1 MNKYLIPLLL
11 CAAFFHGSA
20 ARADERPA
28 VPDRIATAK
37 KVRIAVNAGFP
48 PMEMRDPKSN
58 ELIGFDID
66 FGNAIAAELGLE
78 TEWVDGAFE
87 QMIPALVSKRVDLI
101 ISGISDLPERRAT
114 ADFID
119 YLKSGTQIYAM
130 TNGPLSQP
138 SDLCGHTATVS
149 LGTSMPDELKKWAKQ
164 TCDDNGKPPLKII
177 LDNNLGQQ
185 IINLKQG
192 RAQAAVQAL
201 EGIDLILEKEKGA
214 MKLIGQPIHVTFQ
227 GIAFRK
233 DDTVLRDAFFW
244 AVKRKFEDG
253 TYAKLLEKWKLT
265 TAAYP
270 TPTINKDPE

>member
-1 MNKYLIPLLL
+1 MKKYLVPVLL
-11 CAAFFHGSA
+11 CAAFFHASA
-20 ARADERPA
+20 APA
-28 VPDRIATAK
+28 AEQPAMPDRIATAK

-87 QMIPALVSKRVDLI
+87 QMIPALVSKRVDLVM
-101 ISGISDLPERRAT
+101 SGISDLPERRAT

-130 TNGPLSQP
+130 TDGPLSVP
-138 SDLCGHTATVS
+138 SDLCGYTATVS
-149 LGTSMPDELKKWAKQ
+149 LGTSMPDDLKKWAQK
-164 TCDDNGKPPLKII
+164 TCDDNGRPPLKII

-192 RAQAAVQAL
+192 RAQAAVQSL
-201 EGIDLILEKEKGA
+201 EGIDLIIEQEKGA
-214 MKLIGQPIHVTFQ
+214 MKLVGEPIHVTFQ

-233 DDTVLRDAFFW
+233 EDTVLRDAFFW
-244 AVKRKFEDG
+244 AAKRKFEDG
-253 TYAKLLEKWKLT
+253 TYANLLEKWKLT

>member
-1 MNKYLIPLLL
+1 MKKNVIPLLL
-11 CAAFFHGSA
+11 WAGIFHAGVA
-20 ARADERPA
+20 WADNRPV
-28 VPDRIATAK
+28 VPERIATAK

-101 ISGISDLPERRAT
+101 MSGISDLPERRAT

-130 TNGPLSQP
+130 TDGPLSVP

-149 LGTSMPDELKKWAKQ
+149 LGTSMPDDLKKWDQ
-164 TCDDNGKPPLKII
+164 ETCDDNGNPPVKII

-192 RAQAAVQAL
+192 RAQAAVQSL
-201 EGIDLILEKEKGA
+201 EGIDLILEQEKGA
-214 MKLIGQPIHVTFQ
+214 MKLIGGPIHVTFQ

-244 AVKRKFEDG
+244 AVKRKFDDG
-253 TYAKLLEKWKLT
+253 TYASLLEKWKLT
-265 TAAYP
+265 TSAYP

>member
-1 MNKYLIPLLL
+1 MTKRFVALLASL
-11 CAAFFHGSA
+11 VFVQGGL
-20 ARADERPA
+20 ARANDAPALPER
-28 VPDRIATAK
+28 IGQSK

-48 PMEMRDPKSN
+48 PMEMRDPKTN

-66 FGNAIAAELGLE
+66 FGNAIASELGLK

-87 QMIPALVSKRVDLI
+87 QMIPALISRRVDLVM
-101 ISGISDLPERRAT
+101 SGISDLPERRNT

-130 TNGPLSQP
+130 TNGPLSVP
-138 SDLCGHTATVS
+138 SDLCGRTATVS
-149 LGTSMPDELKKWAKQ
+149 LGTSMPDDLKKWSER
-164 TCDDNGKPPLKII
+164 TCVGKGLPAVKII

-192 RAQAAVQAL
+192 RADAAVQAL
-201 EGIDLILEKEKGA
+201 EGIDLILEEQKGA
-214 MKLIGQPIHVTFQ
+214 MKLIGDPIHVTFQ

-233 DDTVLRDAFFW
+233 EDTALRDAFFW
-244 AVKRKFEDG
+244 AAKQKFADG
-253 TYAKLLEKWKLT
+253 TYAKLLQKWKLT

-270 TPTINKDPE
+270 EPTINKDPE